1 MNLPDSE
8 GQPIGP
14 SPAPGNPGP
23 AATPARPE
31 EEFPLPMGWL
41 SGGQAV
47 LSSDG
52 AIVEINDSMAN
63 WLAGARCDLAG
74 KLFWPLL
81 WERFPE
87 WEKVAQDH
95 LSRRQAFDS
104 FALQAA
110 REGFPRDYHLEL
122 ARHGETVFLRI
133 ESALP
138 GLSDLEDSPWD
149 EHLRAEEA
157 RRGMYMRL
165 LRAEAQLD
173 NMVRRWPGVIFNQ
186 RPDGSFSFVSPGIEA
201 VTGISADK
209 WRAQGP
215 LFWRVVHEADAEEL
229 QQQYR
234 RLSPASRTFHGSYRV
249 RHSDSGGVTYVME
262 HREAVFSASG
272 LLLGYEGVW
281 LDVTRQTIAERRLS
295 SAAWKETLAVLT
307 MGLAHDFSN
316 IMSGI
321 HSLSEAFQAEM
332 DPNHPFQEGLALI
345 QRNSRQASQLIHR
358 ILSLHRGK
366 TGERNYYNLNE
377 LVADTTELLRK
388 MVPRRIDIHAECAP
402 QTLPLYV
409 DEIEFQQVFFNLAL
423 NAVEAMPKGGRLSIV
438 TSRHATIPP
447 LGRAQGQAPRP
458 PAVCLTVR
466 DQGVGISARHL
477 DAIFDPFFTTKSANK
492 GSGLGLYNARLFV
505 EKHHGAISVE
515 SAENQGS
522 AFHVWLPEAD
532 FTEAERS
539 ETAPT
544 KRRHTILLVA
554 SPGQSVAPTAESLRQ
569 NGLYVVTAESGAGAG
584 ELLGSPDYQFAA
596 VFLVAGPGAE
606 VCAPLLAEVKQRALP
621 IKTILQVTG
630 CNQDEIDT
638 NLLGQADLILSPD
651 TSSHEAL
658 GRVRSLLDDNPD
670 APL

>member
-1 MNLPDSE
+1 
-8 GQPIGP
+8 
-14 SPAPGNPGP
+14 
-23 AATPARPE
+23 
-31 EEFPLPMGWL
+31 
-41 SGGQAV
+41 
-47 LSSDG
+47 
-52 AIVEINDSMAN
+52 
-63 WLAGARCDLAG
+63 
-74 KLFWPLL
+74 
-81 WERFPE
+81 
-87 WEKVAQDH
+87 
-95 LSRRQAFDS
+95 
-104 FALQAA
+104 
-110 REGFPRDYHLEL
+110 
-122 ARHGETVFLRI
+122 
-133 ESALP
+133 
-138 GLSDLEDSPWD
+138 
-149 EHLRAEEA
+149 
-157 RRGMYMRL
+157 
-165 LRAEAQLD
+165 
-173 NMVRRWPGVIFNQ
+173 
-186 RPDGSFSFVSPGIEA
+186 
-201 VTGISADK
+201 
-209 WRAQGP
+209 
-215 LFWRVVHEADAEEL
+215 VHEADAEEL